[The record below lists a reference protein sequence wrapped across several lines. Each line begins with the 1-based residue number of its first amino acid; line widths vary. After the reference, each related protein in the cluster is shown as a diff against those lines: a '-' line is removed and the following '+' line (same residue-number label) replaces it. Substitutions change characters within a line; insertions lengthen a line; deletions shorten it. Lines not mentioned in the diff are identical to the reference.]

1 MEPIIS
7 PWIFYAIDTVH
18 SLSVGCGCIIA
29 IIFVI
34 ILSLCA
40 NLEAPNV
47 PLKRLYVLIGVLIS
61 LILIEVFIP
70 SEKTMYKM
78 LEASYCTQT
87 NIEAAGGDIDAV
99 LDKIESRA
107 KAMK

>member
-18 SLSVGCGCIIA
+18 SLSVGCGIIA

-34 ILSLCA
+34 ILSFCT
-40 NLEAPNV
+40 NLDAPNV